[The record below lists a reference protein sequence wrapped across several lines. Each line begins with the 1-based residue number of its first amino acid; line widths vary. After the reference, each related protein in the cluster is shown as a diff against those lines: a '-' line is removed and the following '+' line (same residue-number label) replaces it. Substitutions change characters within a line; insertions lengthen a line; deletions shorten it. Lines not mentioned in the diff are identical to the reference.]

1 MRIQNQNTD
10 HNQNFIPAFPC
21 HALDSKPLK
30 SSTVN
35 LSSAYNMNSRIFCP
49 MRPPEKPP

>member
-10 HNQNFIPAFPC
+10 RNQNFIPAFPC

-30 SSTVN
+30 SATVN
-35 LSSAYNMNSRIFCP
+35 LSSACNMNSWIFLSHET
-49 MRPPEKPP
+49 PEKPP